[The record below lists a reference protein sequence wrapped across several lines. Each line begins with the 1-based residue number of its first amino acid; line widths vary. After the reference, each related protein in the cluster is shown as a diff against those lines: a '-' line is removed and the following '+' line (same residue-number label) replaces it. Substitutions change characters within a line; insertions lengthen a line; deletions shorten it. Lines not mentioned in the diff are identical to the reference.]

1 VVDYLQ
7 YKDKYK
13 NASGTIPE
21 FVIDPEVALELL
33 VAANYL
39 DC

>member
-1 VVDYLQ
+1 VRYSNTNQRVPAFDIEPDL
-7 YKDKYK
+7 
-13 NASGTIPE
+13 
-21 FVIDPEVALELL
+21 ALELL